1 MSNIWQERTEGYF
14 FPHENLSAAVKSKLE
29 MLSLDD
35 NAQMSDSG
43 TLIPFEKSVLLSEED
58 AELLNF
64 PPHNPYQMSIWTE
77 GYIGSK
83 NFKYVVEFLNPDSRP
98 IVNPKINGAILHIG
112 SENLFRLNADQFALI
127 NLIKLGNESSSRE
140 DIFLTTHH
148 IQKHAAATDAKLCE
162 YISADKAKIVVPD
175 KLSVDFIDFSSNAVK
190 VQPIL
195 LENRDGQLKRIDN
208 ASFQEAFGNRKKILS
223 SYRDKDGTRYIFTE
237 NLRDGLSQI
246 KSVDTLS
253 KDEADRYKLQPKE
266 LFSGEAFDFSYSERV
281 VGLEEV
287 KFSSYYSSEGAKINW
302 VDKEEKFHDEPPREP
317 SPPKEPRERPK
328 IFALKIKE
336 NFERIDYERN
346 LAERV
351 VEFFA
356 DVLRPEIKLLPH
368 QKLGVGLMAQLW
380 QSGWHGILLADDM
393 GLGKTLQTLTFLAGL
408 KKSCADYE
416 KINQPMLIVAPTAL
430 LTNWQEEYEKFLR
443 EKFFGEVIPLHG
455 YNLRNF
461 FTGESTPNG
470 KRKLSLQSLPTNSL
484 AVTTYETLRDYQ
496 FSFAE
501 ISWSCIVADEAQ
513 KIKNPDAGITKA
525 LKAMKY
531 DFAIC
536 LSGTPVENSWI
547 DLWSIMDFVQPAKLD
562 DLKTFREKYL
572 GKLTGDVE
580 NIQRLGEELKNNLR
594 PLFLRRMK
602 QGNLQGLPAKKIFR
616 CSEQMPLYQRE
627 VYSAV
632 VEKYYAGEFS
642 NPLEF
647 LSKIRE
653 VSLHPDLDTMSE
665 EKFFELD
672 ANEVINRSARLIKTF
687 AILDEVKTRSEKV
700 LIFVTSRK
708 MQLILKRLLEEKFGI
723 KILPP
728 INGTMNGAARQKFI
742 AEFKNSSGFNV
753 LILSP
758 EAAGVGFTITEANNV
773 IHLGR
778 TWNPAKENQATDR
791 VYRIGQE
798 KSVNVYLPLACDK
811 NLRSKTFDENL
822 DALLSY
828 KKILSENVLF
838 PTDQTNT
845 DVNTL
850 LGEIAP
856 SIGEKNPSSYWS
868 IETVD
873 SVTGLVFEKIICDLY
888 NAMKD
893 FSAEKTPGSND
904 FGADVV
910 VKSLTDNTGLLIQCK
925 HTENPDASINNK
937 GVQEIFAAVAYYEK
951 KYSGRKFQPVVV
963 TNAKSFTNGAIKLAC
978 EDRVKLITRR
988 ELEKM
993 FHTHKILRF

>member
-1 MSNIWQERTEGYF
+1 MNTTWQEREEGYF
-14 FPHENLSAAVKSKLE
+14 FPHDNLSAAVKSKLE

-35 NAQMSDSG
+35 TAQTSDAG
-43 TLIPFEKSVLLSEED
+43 ILIPFEKSVLLSEED
-58 AELLNF
+58 AELLNL

-112 SENLFRLNADQFALI
+112 SGGIFRLNADQFALI
-127 NLIKLGNESSSRE
+127 NLMKIGNESSSRE
-140 DIFLTTHH
+140 TTLLTAHH
-148 IQKHAAATDAKLCE
+148 IQKHATATDAKLDE
-162 YISADKAKIVVPD
+162 YLSADNAKIVVPD

-190 VQPIL
+190 VQPLL
-195 LENRDGQLKRIDN
+195 LENRDGQSELIDS
-208 ASFQEAFGNRKKILS
+208 ASFQEAFGNRRKVLS
-223 SYRDKDGTRYIFTE
+223 SYRDKNGTRYVFTKA
-237 NLRDGLSQI
+237 LRDGLEQI
-246 KSVDTLS
+246 KSVGTLS
-253 KDEADRYKLQPKE
+253 KADAALYRLQPKE
-266 LFSGEAFDFSYSERV
+266 LFSGEAFDFSYSDRV
-281 VGLEEV
+281 VGLEEIKV
-287 KFSSYYSSEGAKINW
+287 SSYYGSERAKIDW
-302 VDKEEKFHDEPPREP
+302 VDVDEKSHDETPKEP
-317 SPPKEPRERPK
+317 SLPREPRERPK

-336 NFERIDYERN
+336 NFERVDYEKN
-346 LAERV
+346 LSERV
-351 VEFFA
+351 MEFFA

-408 KKSCADYE
+408 KKSCAEYE
-416 KINQPMLIVAPTAL
+416 RTNQPMLIVAPTAL
-430 LTNWQEEYEKFLR
+430 LTNWQEEYEKFLC
-443 EKFFGEVIPLHG
+443 EKFFGEMIALHG

-470 KRKLSLQSLPTNSL
+470 KRKLSLKNLPKDSL
-484 AVTTYETLRDYQ
+484 ALTTYETLRDYQ

-547 DLWSIMDFVQPAKLD
+547 DLWSIMDFVQPAHLN

-572 GKLTGDVE
+572 GKLTNE
-580 NIQRLGEELKNNLR
+580 AESIQRLGEELKNNLR

-602 QGNLQGLPAKKIFR
+602 QGNLQGLPTKKIFR

-627 VYSAV
+627 IYSAV
-632 VEKYYAGEFS
+632 VEKYRNGGFS

-647 LSKIRE
+647 LSKLRE

-665 EKFFELD
+665 EKFFALD
-672 ANEVINRSARLIKTF
+672 ANEVINRAARLIKTF
-687 AILDEVKTRSEKV
+687 AILDEIKARGEKA
-700 LIFVTSRK
+700 LIFVVSRK
-708 MQLILKRLLEEKFGI
+708 MQAILKHLLEEKFRM

-742 AEFKNSSGFNV
+742 DEFKNSIDFNV

-791 VYRIGQE
+791 VYRIGQK

-811 NLRSKTFDENL
+811 NLRNKSFDENL

-828 KKILSENVLF
+828 KRILSENVLF
-838 PTDQTNT
+838 PTDDLST
-845 DVNTL
+845 DVHTL
-850 LGEIAP
+850 AEEIAP
-856 SIGEKNPSSYWS
+856 SVEEGISPSYWT
-868 IETVD
+868 IEALD
-873 SVTGLVFEKIICDLY
+873 SVTGLAFEKIICDLY
-888 NAMKD
+888 NAMKG

-910 VKSLTDNTGLLIQCK
+910 VKSLTDSTGLLIQCK
-925 HTENPDASINNK
+925 HTENPDSSTNNK

-951 KYSGRKFQPVVV
+951 KYCGRKFQPVVI
-963 TNAKSFTNGAIKLAC
+963 TNAKNFTNGAIKLAH
-978 EDRVKLITRR
+978 DDGVKLITRR

-993 FHTHKILRF
+993 FCDHKILRC

>member
-1 MSNIWQERTEGYF
+1 MAIWQENSEGYF
-14 FPHENLSAAVKSKLE
+14 FPHENLSAVVKSKLE

-35 NAQMSDSG
+35 DAQISDAG

-58 AELLNF
+58 AELLTL

-127 NLIKLGNESSSRE
+127 NLIKIGNESSSRE

-175 KLSVDFIDFSSNAVK
+175 KLSVDFIDFSSNTVK

-195 LENRDGQLKRIDN
+195 LENRDGQLERIDN

-223 SYRDKDGTRYIFTE
+223 FYRDKDGTRYIFTE
-237 NLRDGLSQI
+237 TLRDGLSQI

-302 VDKEEKFHDEPPREP
+302 VDKEEKFHDEPPTEPPPPREP
-317 SPPKEPRERPK
+317 KERPK
-328 IFALKIKE
+328 IFALKIKD
-336 NFERIDYERN
+336 NFERIDYTGSEKI
-346 LAERV
+346 LTERV
-351 VEFFA
+351 TEFFA
-356 DVLRPEIKLLPH
+356 DVLRPEIKFLPH

-393 GLGKTLQTLTFLAGL
+393 GLGKTLQTLTFVAGL
-408 KKSCADYE
+408 KKSCAI
-416 KINQPMLIVAPTAL
+416 KFPVLIVAPTAL

-443 EKFFGEVIPLHG
+443 EKFFGEVVPLHG

-461 FTGESTPNG
+461 FTGELTPNG

-547 DLWSIMDFVQPAKLD
+547 DLWSIMDFVQPAHLN

-572 GKLTGDVE
+572 GKLTGE
-580 NIQRLGEELKNNLR
+580 AESIHRLGEELKNNLR

-602 QGNLQGLPAKKIFR
+602 QGNLQGLPTKKIFR

-632 VEKYYAGEFS
+632 IEKYRDGEFS

-647 LSKIRE
+647 LSKLRE

-672 ANEVINRSARLIKTF
+672 ANEVINRSARFIKTF
-687 AILDEVKTRSEKV
+687 EILTEIKTRGEKV

-708 MQLILKRLLEEKFGI
+708 MQTVLKHLLEEKFRI
-723 KILPP
+723 KILLP
-728 INGTMNGAARQKFI
+728 INGTMNGTARQKFI
-742 AEFKNSSGFNV
+742 TEFKNSSGFNT

-791 VYRIGQE
+791 VYRIGQ
-798 KSVNVYLPLACDK
+798 KKVVNVYLPLACDK
-811 NLRSKTFDENL
+811 NLRGKSFDENL
-822 DALLSY
+822 DALLDY
-828 KKILSENVLF
+828 KKNLSENVLF
-838 PTDQTNT
+838 PTDDIST
-845 DVNTL
+845 DVKTL
-850 LGEIAP
+850 IGEIAP
-856 SIGEKNPSSYWS
+856 SVGEKISSSYWS

-888 NAMKD
+888 NAMRD

-910 VKSLTDNTGLLIQCK
+910 VKSLNDNTGLLIQCK
-925 HTENPDASINNK
+925 HTGNPDSSINNK

-951 KYSGRKFQPVVV
+951 KYCGRKFQPVVI
-963 TNAKSFTNGAIKLAC
+963 TNAKSFTNGAIKLAR
-978 EDRVKLITRR
+978 EDNVKLITRQ
-988 ELEKM
+988 ELGEM
-993 FHTHKILRF
+993 FCQYEILRC

>member
-1 MSNIWQERTEGYF
+1 MNTNWQEREEGYF
-14 FPHENLSAAVKSKLE
+14 FPYDNLSAAVKSKLE

-35 NAQMSDSG
+35 TAQTSDAG

-58 AELLNF
+58 AELLNL

-112 SENLFRLNADQFALI
+112 NDGVFRLNADQFALI
-127 NLIKLGNESSSRE
+127 NLMKIGNESSSHE
-140 DIFLTTHH
+140 ATLLTAHH
-148 IQKHAAATDAKLCE
+148 IQKHATATDAKLDE
-162 YISADKAKIVVPD
+162 YLSADNAKIVVPD

-190 VQPIL
+190 VQPLL
-195 LENRDGQLKRIDN
+195 LENRDGQSELIDST
-208 ASFQEAFGNRKKILS
+208 SFQEAFGNRRKVLS
-223 SYRDKDGTRYIFTE
+223 SYRDKNGKRYVFTE
-237 NLRDGLSQI
+237 ALQDGLEQI
-246 KSVDTLS
+246 KSVGTLS
-253 KDEADRYKLQPKE
+253 KDDAARYRLQPKE
-266 LFSGEAFDFSYSERV
+266 LFSGEVFDFNYSDRV

-287 KFSSYYSSEGAKINW
+287 KVSSYYSSERAKIDW
-302 VDKEEKFHDEPPREP
+302 VDVDEKSHDETPKEPPPPR
-317 SPPKEPRERPK
+317 EPRERPK

-336 NFERIDYERN
+336 NFECVDYEKN

-351 VEFFA
+351 MEFFA

-408 KKSCADYE
+408 KKSCAKYE
-416 KINQPMLIVAPTAL
+416 RIKQPMLIVAPTAL
-430 LTNWQEEYEKFLR
+430 ITNWQEEYEKFLR
-443 EKFFGEVIPLHG
+443 EKFFGEMIALHG

-461 FTGESTPNG
+461 FTGEPTPNG
-470 KRKLSLQSLPTNSL
+470 KSKLSLKNLPKDSL
-484 AVTTYETLRDYQ
+484 ALTTYETLRDYQ

-547 DLWSIMDFVQPAKLD
+547 DLWSIMDFVQPAHLD

-572 GKLTGDVE
+572 GKLTNNTE
-580 NIQRLGEELKNNLR
+580 NIHRLGETLKKSLR

-602 QGNLQGLPAKKIFR
+602 QGNLYGLPTKRIFR
-616 CSEQMPLYQRE
+616 CLEQMPLYQRE
-627 VYSAV
+627 IYSAV
-632 VEKYYAGEFS
+632 VEKYRNGGFS

-647 LSKIRE
+647 LSKLRE

-665 EKFFELD
+665 EKFFALD
-672 ANEVINRSARLIKTF
+672 ANEVISRSARLIKTF
-687 AILDEVKTRSEKV
+687 AILDEIKTRGEKV
-700 LIFVTSRK
+700 LIFVVSRK
-708 MQLILKRLLEEKFGI
+708 MQAILKHLIEEKFRT

-742 AEFKNSSGFNV
+742 DEFKNSSDFNV

-791 VYRIGQE
+791 VYRIGQK

-811 NLRSKTFDENL
+811 NFRNKSFDENL

-828 KKILSENVLF
+828 KRILSENVLF
-838 PTDQTNT
+838 LTDDLSA
-845 DVNTL
+845 DVHTL
-850 LGEIAP
+850 TEEIAP
-856 SIGEKNPSSYWS
+856 SVEEGISPSYWT
-868 IETVD
+868 IEALD
-873 SVTGLVFEKIICDLY
+873 SVTGLAFEEIICDLY

-893 FSAEKTPGSND
+893 FSAEITPGSND

-925 HTENPDASINNK
+925 HSGNPDTSINNK

-951 KYSGRKFQPVVV
+951 KYNGRKFQPIVV
-963 TNAKSFTNGAIKLAC
+963 TNAKNFTNGAIKLAH
-978 EDRVKLITRR
+978 DDGVKLITRR

-993 FHTHKILRF
+993 LCQYEILRC